1 MKHTQSKFQEYTI
14 LVPMMAEPHFTLIQ
28 QVMKDYGYH
37 LEILRHHSPETMQ
50 QGLRYVHNDMC
61 YPALI
66 VIGQFLE
73 ALESGHYDLDKT
85 ALLLPQTGGGCR
97 ASNYIFMLRK
107 ALRRSGFEKVPVLSI
122 NANKLDENT
131 LSLPV
136 GVLIKC
142 AKALLYGDFILC
154 LYNQARSYERTPGDS
169 ARVKND
175 VVQMLSARR
184 LRGNLRENFIEI
196 CKMFQSVPRTYA
208 EKPRV
213 GIVGEIYLKYSPIGN
228 NHLEDY
234 LVSRGAEPITSG
246 LTDFLLYCVKN
257 NLIDEALY
265 DQKSWLH
272 PVFCHLLLMARH
284 AQHMMQDIVK
294 TYSNFEPPH
303 TFEEVYQA
311 ADGIIDIGTKMG
323 EGWLLSAEIAAYLQ
337 HGVNN
342 VVCAQ
347 PFGCLPNHIV
357 AKGIMANIREK
368 YPQANVVAV
377 DYDPGACQANQENR
391 LNLMLMNAA
400 KAMRNSKPYDAWQSH
415 PTQVTAAPAV

>member
-1 MKHTQSKFQEYTI
+1 MKQKQSKFQEYTI

-28 QVMKDYGYH
+28 RVMEDYGYH
-37 LEILRHHSPETMQ
+37 LEILRHHSPESMQ

-73 ALESGHYDLDKT
+73 ALESGRYDLSKT

-107 ALRRSGFEKVPVLSI
+107 ALQRSGFEHVPVLSI
-122 NANKLDENT
+122 NAKKLDENT
-131 LSLPV
+131 LTLPA
-136 GVLIKC
+136 GALFQC

-154 LYNQARSYERTPGDS
+154 LYNQARSYECTPGDS
-169 ARVKND
+169 ATVRNEVI
-175 VVQMLSARR
+175 QMLSVRH
-184 LRGNLRENFIEI
+184 LRGNLRETFIEI
-196 CKMFQSVPRTYA
+196 CKMFQQIPRTHE

-228 NHLEDY
+228 NDLEDY
-234 LVSRGAEPITSG
+234 LVSKGAEPITSG

-257 NLIDEALY
+257 NLIDEKVY
-265 DQKSWLH
+265 DRKSWLH
-272 PVFCHLLLMARH
+272 PIFCHLLLT
-284 AQHMMQDIVK
+284 AQNAQQLMQHVIR
-294 TYSNFEPPH
+294 TYSDFEPPH
-303 TFEEVYQA
+303 TFEEVYRA
-311 ADGIIDIGTKMG
+311 ADGIIDTGTKMG
-323 EGWLLSAEIAAYLQ
+323 EGWLLSAEIAAYVQ
-337 HGVNN
+337 HGVSN

-377 DYDPGACQANQENR
+377 DYDPGACRANQENR

-400 KAMRNSKPYDAWQSH
+400 KAMNHSARIS
-415 PTQVTAAPAV
+415 AAPAV